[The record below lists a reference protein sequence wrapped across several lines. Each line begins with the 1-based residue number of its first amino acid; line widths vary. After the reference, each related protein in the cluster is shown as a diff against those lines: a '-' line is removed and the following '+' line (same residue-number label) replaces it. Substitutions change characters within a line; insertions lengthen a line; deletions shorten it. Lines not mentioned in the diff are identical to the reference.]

1 MEDEQAACDDLEGS
15 EKETDVF
22 DQEEDGLD
30 LHNDGEKLDLA
41 LEVLGDLLLTRERF
55 VLVIGAVVVGVRT
68 TILIT

>member
-1 MEDEQAACDDLEGS
+1 MEGEQAACDDLEGS
-15 EKETDVF
+15 EKETNVF

-30 LHNDGEKLDLA
+30 LHNDREKSDLT

-68 TILIT
+68 AILIT